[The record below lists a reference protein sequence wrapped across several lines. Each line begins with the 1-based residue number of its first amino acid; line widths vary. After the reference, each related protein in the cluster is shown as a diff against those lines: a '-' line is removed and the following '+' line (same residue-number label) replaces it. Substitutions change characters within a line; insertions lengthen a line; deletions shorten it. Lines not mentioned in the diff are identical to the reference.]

1 MDRLQ
6 RLQKLLAACPCDFSD
21 EPLTKEQKERV
32 DRMCGNTPAEK
43 RRQLALARRLLA
55 EGPRPRRSRKS
66 PLRPGKQKA

>member
-1 MDRLQ
+1 MERLQ

-32 DRMCGNTPAEK
+32 DRMFRPTPAEK
-43 RRQLALARRLLA
+43 RRRRAMIRRLLA

-66 PLRPGKQKA
+66 PLRPGKQIA